1 MESRRVGD
9 RLDMVIGGDVAIVS
23 RHRWKLDFA
32 QTWYGLSEGVTEI
45 RVFAVVAVLRP
56 PTGVHGELHQVSE
69 PSDLLGACRF
79 TAWQV
84 AKAIQ
89 IERIGTLGNQV
100 GINEC
105 E

>member
-9 RLDMVIGGDVAIVS
+9 RLDMFIGGEVALVS
-23 RHRWKLDFA
+23 RNRWNLAFA
-32 QTWYGLSEGVTEI
+32 QPWDGLSEGVTEI
-45 RVFAVVAVLRP
+45 RVFAAAAVLRP

-79 TAWQV
+79 TAGQV

-89 IERIGTLGNQV
+89 IDRIGTLGNQV
-100 GINEC
+100 
-105 E
+105 